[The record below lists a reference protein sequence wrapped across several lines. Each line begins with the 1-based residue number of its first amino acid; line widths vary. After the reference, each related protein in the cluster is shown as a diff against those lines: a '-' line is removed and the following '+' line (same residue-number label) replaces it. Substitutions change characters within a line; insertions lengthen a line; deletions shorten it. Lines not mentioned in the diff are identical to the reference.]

1 MGKTLSWVSVTNFKT
16 GTVVYDSRTEDGD
29 LDLAIGDFIIKN
41 RPRAKLTDPPPPIRY
56 TMTPEEIAEDERLRD
71 LDYKHREEFHEDYD
85 DEPSDSGDDDE

>member
-1 MGKTLSWVSVTNFKT
+1 MSFLSVVNFKT
-16 GTVVYDSRTEDGD
+16 GAVVYDSRTEAGD

-71 LDYKHREEFHEDYD
+71 LDFKHRDDSHDSDQD
-85 DEPSDSGDDDE
+85 DEPSDPGDDDE